1 MTVWPGRL
9 VLLLSG
15 GLGFAVGMLEF
26 GEWQIAV
33 ETAQVVAGIVDY
45 PSSTPAYIYHTKL
58 WTIVHQLLTPLLWLG
73 LSEIQLSQLLSGIL
87 GMMSFAAL
95 SMFVYAVSRDA
106 WLAIAA
112 APVIVIS
119 RLAEFGV
126 IYPVFLVGTPHTY
139 GSLGLSWFVLT
150 IALIGAGWVR
160 SGALLLGLAPAIH
173 ASLGAWLGIIV
184 AICVALNF
192 KQSRSTL
199 RRALP
204 YLIVGITLT
213 AGSLLVQLL
222 LIADAPDIDRL
233 AAARYLSKFVE
244 IWDGHRQPVSLQA
257 DGVWLNAGSLGLAVI
272 WLTFLKKDLPEAG
285 LFVLRAVAVA
295 ALLGFAFIWITW
307 RSPASLPANLLVLMP
322 ARLLNFNAMTFAAL
336 VLGLSGAY
344 RRTWWS
350 PVLVAVFIT
359 ALLLGGRSM
368 IWDWVSGQ
376 RHPWWLDSIE
386 TWRAFKVVSGALIAL
401 AAWERFSRGGSL
413 GWLPVSL
420 RDRLPRLMPL
430 MRKMMVVPALFLVT
444 YAWRGSAITP
454 PVLLDRT
461 NDPLFR
467 VASEGNGLL
476 LSGGNLFMV
485 QLRTRRPVLVD
496 GGGLDGLPYA
506 LEGGPVVERILRDIY
521 AIDFFN
527 PPAEA
532 RHTGVIPSE
541 YTKSV
546 WEGYPRER
554 WRQIGERYHVTQI
567 LTNADWDLDLPT
579 VAQSGSLRLY
589 EVPAAGR

>member
-1 MTVWPGRL
+1 
-9 VLLLSG
+9 
-15 GLGFAVGMLEF
+15 MLEF
-26 GEWQIAV
+26 TEWQVAV

-58 WTIVHQLLTPLLWLG
+58 WTIVHQLLSLLFWLG

-87 GMMSFAAL
+87 GMTSFLAL
-95 SMFVYAVSRDA
+95 SMFVFALSRDA
-106 WLAIAA
+106 LLAIAA

-126 IYPVFLVGTPHTY
+126 VYPVFLVGTPHTY

-150 IALIGAGWVR
+150 IALIGAGWYR

-173 ASLGAWLGIIV
+173 PSLGFWLSIV
-184 AICVALNF
+184 VAACVALNF
-192 KQSRSTL
+192 RHSRSIF

-204 YLIVGITLT
+204 YLIVGSTLT
-213 AGSLLVQLL
+213 AGSLLVQLF

-233 AAARYLSKFVE
+233 AAARYLSRFVE

-257 DGVWLNAGSLGLAVI
+257 DGVWLNAGALGFAVI
-272 WLTFLKKDLPEAG
+272 WLMFLKKDLSEPG
-285 LFVLRAVAVA
+285 LFVLRTIAVA
-295 ALLGFAFIWITW
+295 ALLGFAFIWISW
-307 RSPASLPANLLVLMP
+307 RSPASVPANLLVLMP
-322 ARLLNFNAMTFAAL
+322 ARLLNVNAMTFAAL

-344 RRTWWS
+344 RRTLWS
-350 PVLVAVFIT
+350 PVLAGLFIM

-368 IWDWVSGQ
+368 IWDWVSDQ
-376 RHPWWLDSIE
+376 NHPWWLDSIE
-386 TWRAFKVVSGALIAL
+386 SWRAFKVISGVLIAA
-401 AAWERFSRGGSL
+401 AAWERLSKGRSL
-413 GWLPVSL
+413 EWLPG
-420 RDRLPRLMPL
+420 RIRARLPRLIPL
-430 MRKMMVVPALFLVT
+430 MRTAMVVPLVFLVA
-444 YAWRGSAITP
+444 YGWSGSAITP
-454 PVLLDRT
+454 PTLVDRT

-467 VASEGNGLL
+467 VASEGSGLL
-476 LSGGNLFMV
+476 LSGGNLYMV

-496 GGGLDGLPYA
+496 GGALDGLPYA
-506 LEGGPVVERILRDIY
+506 LEGGPAVERILRDIY

-546 WEGYPRER
+546 WERYPRER
-554 WRQIGERYHVTQI
+554 WREIGRRYHVTQI
-567 LTNADWDLDLPT
+567 LTNADWTLDLPV

-589 EVPAAGR
+589 GIPITEP